1 MAAADGDEDWEIC
14 NCDGFVYKR
23 RRVLHPPDLEDAAAA
38 AATSSAPGPPPE
50 AVLRRRRRQA
60 LLRLRARYLD
70 ELSRWESLS
79 SDVLAPLPA
88 APAAD
93 LPPRPPSDPVAA
105 SPPLGSSSSSSSDL
119 TVIDG
124 LLAQAEVTEQ
134 LLKRL
139 TEVCDEIDEFCH
151 AHEAALVDA
160 VTDLPVWGDPREL
173 MNSLCSPTELPVCG
187 DPREVMSS
195 LCSPGEKPVS
205 DIKLISE
212 LVTSSATLH
221 WLFCRLTENNYYT
234 LLNAC
239 SKNEIFQDAIWLTAA
254 QAPIGQ
260 SGMPVASCH
269 KLKLHQHLH
278 PISKELMLGHIVLH
292 LMHMPTLCLTSRL
305 MGMLA
310 NHLQNAIYK
319 NPAYPDDH
327 DQNAISNNPAYHHA
341 GYDQKMPSTTIIPTL
356 LGMFRMSTPT
366 IMATRQLMV
375 AAAPRLMR

>member
-105 SPPLGSSSSSSSDL
+105 SPPPGSSSSSSDL

-173 MNSLCSPTELPVCG
+173 MNSLCSPAELPVCG

-221 WLFCRLTENNYYT
+221 WLFCRCNMANSGTSTNRSIWDASGIMPQAQDAPACITPFAASCNNYSDGY
-234 LLNAC
+234 
-239 SKNEIFQDAIWLTAA
+239 D
-254 QAPIGQ
+254 
-260 SGMPVASCH
+260 
-269 KLKLHQHLH
+269 
-278 PISKELMLGHIVLH
+278 
-292 LMHMPTLCLTSRL
+292 
-305 MGMLA
+305 
-310 NHLQNAIYK
+310 QNAIYK

-356 LGMFRMSTPT
+356 LGIFRMSTPT
-366 IMATRQLMV
+366 IMAARQLMV

>member
-23 RRVLHPPDLEDAAAA
+23 RRVLHPPDLEDAAAT

-105 SPPLGSSSSSSSDL
+105 SPPPGSSSSSSDL

-173 MNSLCSPTELPVCG
+173 MNSLCSPAELPVCG

-205 DIKLISE
+205 VGTMAS
-212 LVTSSATLH
+212 
-221 WLFCRLTENNYYT
+221 TEYHLS
-234 LLNAC
+234 LLN
-239 SKNEIFQDAIWLTAA
+239 L
-254 QAPIGQ
+254 
-260 SGMPVASCH
+260 
-269 KLKLHQHLH
+269 
-278 PISKELMLGHIVLH
+278 
-292 LMHMPTLCLTSRL
+292 
-305 MGMLA
+305 
-310 NHLQNAIYK
+310 
-319 NPAYPDDH
+319 
-327 DQNAISNNPAYHHA
+327 
-341 GYDQKMPSTTIIPTL
+341 
-356 LGMFRMSTPT
+356 
-366 IMATRQLMV
+366 
-375 AAAPRLMR
+375 